1 MPLCA
6 RPALARAAGADW
18 EGVVL
23 IPFIDE
29 QRLLAAARSIPP
41 SSLTEEER
49 QRNMLGDILVF
60 SHAPGEARRSCC
72 FVFKV
77 CLSVFS
83 LAAQTALPLP
93 GACGGA
99 FAHGPKK

>member
-1 MPLCA
+1 M
-6 RPALARAAGADW
+6 
-18 EGVVL
+18 L

-77 CLSVFS
+77 CVSVTE
-83 LAAQTALPLP
+83 LATHTALPVPRTCLP
-93 GACGGA
+93 LCS
-99 FAHGPKK
+99 GPKG